1 MTQKIFEAIER
12 LPDDPDTNIVWV
24 CYNEDMKAGAT
35 KLIKLLKGEDC
46 LNHCRV
52 VSREKFDVPLSGSHR
67 IYYSPDLYDQ
77 VGNGAN

>member
-1 MTQKIFEAIER
+1 MTQKIFEANER

-24 CYNEDMKAGAT
+24 CYNEDMKLGAI
-35 KLIKLLKGEDC
+35 KLIKLLKGE
-46 LNHCRV
+46 NYMQHCQV
-52 VSREKFDVPLSGSHR
+52 VSKEKFKVPNDFKGI